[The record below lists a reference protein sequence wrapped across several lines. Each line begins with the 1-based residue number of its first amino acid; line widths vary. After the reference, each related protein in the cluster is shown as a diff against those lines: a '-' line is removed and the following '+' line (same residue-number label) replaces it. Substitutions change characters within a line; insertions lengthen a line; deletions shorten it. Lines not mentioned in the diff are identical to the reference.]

1 MKTADDIRKLAKDE
15 DVAYLRM
22 SFSDLNGA
30 LKNVEIPID
39 LLDVAL
45 NNQVK
50 IDGSSITGFLPI
62 QNSDMYLYPDLNTWT
77 VYPWITTGGKTASMI
92 CDVHNSDG
100 TPFAGDPRFVLK
112 RLDAS
117 LSEIGCGHLN
127 VGAEMEYFLFKA
139 DEAGKPTNQLNDQ
152 ASYFDVYP
160 DDRGEACRRETV
172 NTLKAMGFS
181 IVANHHEVA
190 PGQCEIDFKFDDA
203 VKTADRI
210 QLLKLATKTVAV
222 KYGLRATFMPKPKS
236 GVNGS
241 GMHLNTS
248 LFDDSRNLFDDSN
261 AKNGLSEL
269 AMHYLAGILAHAQAF
284 TAITNPTI
292 NSYKRL
298 VPGYEA
304 PTYVAWAIA
313 NRTALVRVPD
323 GRGPQTRFEL
333 RSGDPAANPYL
344 AIAAILASGLDGIK
358 NKLTPPK
365 NVEDNI
371 YNMSTE
377 QRSTAQITQL
387 PTSLP
392 KALTNLQADQA
403 LFEALGSVTSKYLQV
418 KQTEL
423 TRFQLSVTDW
433 EKQTYFNV

>member
-100 TPFAGDPRFVLK
+100 TPFVGDPRFVLK

-190 PGQCEIDFKFDDA
+190 PGQCEIDFKFDNA

>member
-15 DVAYLRM
+15 EIAYLRM
-22 SFSDLNGA
+22 TFSDLNGA

-39 LLDVAL
+39 LLDAAV
-45 NNQVK
+45 NNQIK

-62 QNSDMYLYPDLNTWT
+62 QSSDMYLYPDLDTWT
-77 VYPWITTGGKTASMI
+77 VYPWITTGGKTASLI

-112 RLDAS
+112 QLDDS
-117 LSEIGCGHLN
+117 LSKNGCGHAN

-139 DEAGKPTNQLNDQ
+139 DEAGQPTDQLNDQ

-172 NTLKAMGFS
+172 NTLKKMGFS
-181 IVANHHEVA
+181 IEADHHEVA
-190 PGQCEIDFKFDDA
+190 PGQCEIDFKYDDA
-203 VKTADRI
+203 VKTADRVQI
-210 QLLKLATKTVAV
+210 LKLTTKAIAV
-222 KYGLRATFMPKPKS
+222 KYGLRATFMPKPKA

-248 LFDDSRNLFDDSN
+248 LFDGKQNLFDDPK
-261 AKNGLSEL
+261 AANGLSEL
-269 AMHYLAGILAHAQAF
+269 ATHYLAGILTHAQAF

-304 PTYVAWAIA
+304 PTYVAWAMA

-333 RSGDPAANPYL
+333 RSGDPAANPYM
-344 AIAAILASGLDGIK
+344 AIAAILAAGLDGIK
-358 NKLTPPK
+358 RKLTPPK
-365 NVEDNI
+365 NVEDSI
-371 YNMSTE
+371 YNMSDE
-377 QRSTAQITQL
+377 QRTAAQIVQL
-387 PTSLP
+387 PSSLP
-392 KALTNLQADQA
+392 KALVKLQADKI
-403 LFEALGSVTSKYLQV
+403 LSESLGRVIPKYLQI
-418 KQTEL
+418 KQDEL

-433 EKQTYFNV
+433 EKKAYFNV